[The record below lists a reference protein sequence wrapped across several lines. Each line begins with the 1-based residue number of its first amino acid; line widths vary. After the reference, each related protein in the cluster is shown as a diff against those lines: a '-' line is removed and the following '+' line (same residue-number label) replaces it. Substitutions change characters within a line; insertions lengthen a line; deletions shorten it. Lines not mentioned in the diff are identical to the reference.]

1 LELNL
6 LFPTDFYE
14 GAFEEGT
21 VENQLLFGQ
30 CLTFLVF
37 QKLGSMAVSSKQILS
52 PSHPQQFILIGVW
65 IWIYKKLY
73 INSSYY

>member
-1 LELNL
+1 

-21 VENQLLFGQ
+21 VENQLLFGH

-52 PSHPQQFILIGVW
+52 PSPPT
-65 IWIYKKLY
+65 IYFNWGMDL
-73 INSSYY
+73 NL